1 MPISDEA
8 DFPTPGRVNG
18 RLYFDRHAVENFK
31 RQLVGLGPVERNS
44 REPITFIDATTV
56 ANELGVYRRTVS
68 RLIAGRFSRRGRVT
82 IWQAAANP
90 VGLSSRH
97 AGMSPAT
104 N

>member
-1 MPISDEA
+1 MLMSEKA

-56 ANELGVYRRTVS
+56 ANELGVCRRTVS
-68 RLIAGRFSRRGRVT
+68 RLIAGRFRGE
-82 IWQAAANP
+82 AA
-90 VGLSSRH
+90 
-97 AGMSPAT
+97 
-104 N
+104 